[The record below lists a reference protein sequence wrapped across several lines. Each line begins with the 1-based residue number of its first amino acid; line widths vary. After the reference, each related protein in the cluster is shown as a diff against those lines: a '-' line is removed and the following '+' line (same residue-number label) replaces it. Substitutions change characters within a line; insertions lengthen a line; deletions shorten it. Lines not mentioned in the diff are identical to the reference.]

1 MKYDDI
7 INLPHHVSIKRP
19 QMSRSARAT
28 QFAPFAAIT
37 GLDDEIEETAR
48 LTDKKRE
55 LEDAEKEKINRELIY
70 IKNNP
75 QTRHAV
81 NLTYF
86 KRDGR
91 KEGGAYIT
99 KKCTVRRI
107 DEIERKLILDD
118 RNEIF
123 IDNILSIEICK

>member
-1 MKYDDI
+1 
-7 INLPHHVSIKRP
+7 
-19 QMSRSARAT
+19 MSRSARAT

-55 LEDAEKEKINRELIY
+55 LEDGEKEKINRELIY

-75 QTRHAV
+75 QTRHTV
-81 NLTYF
+81 KLTYF
-86 KRDGR
+86 KSDGR

-123 IDNILSIEICK
+123 IDNILSIKICK